1 LRCVYGDIQA
11 INEEVEKMNI
21 NSVDISGVVK
31 EASAKAAAPKSAAVS
46 SPPAQSSQSAKTS
59 DGNAEVT
66 PAQVKQ
72 IVAEMQSQADSMNIS
87 LRYSLYGEHDTKIA
101 VKVVNKETGEVIREI
116 PPKEIQSLQTK
127 MGELVG
133 RIFNEKA

>member
-1 LRCVYGDIQA
+1 
-11 INEEVEKMNI
+11 
-21 NSVDISGVVK
+21 
-31 EASAKAAAPKSAAVS
+31 
-46 SPPAQSSQSAKTS
+46 
-59 DGNAEVT
+59 
-66 PAQVKQ
+66 
-72 IVAEMQSQADSMNIS
+72 MNIS

>member
-21 NSVDISGVVK
+21 NSLDISGVVK
-31 EASAKAAAPKSAAVS
+31 EASAKAAAPK
-46 SPPAQSSQSAKTS
+46 AQSSQSAKTS